1 MKNNYIYAALG
12 VLVLFL
18 ISKNKRVEV
27 IEERKGLDA
36 EKETKDPIK
45 DEKIDFKVKDDVI
58 VF

>member
-18 ISKNKRVEV
+18 VSKNKRAEV
-27 IEERKGLDA
+27 IEERKGLDV

-45 DEKIDFKVKDDVI
+45 DEKIDFQVKDVI
-58 VF
+58 LF

>member
-12 VLVLFL
+12 LLALFL

-45 DEKIDFKVKDDVI
+45 DEKIEFQVKDNVT

>member
-12 VLVLFL
+12 LLALFL

-27 IEERKGLDA
+27 TEERKGLDA

-58 VF
+58 LF

>member
-12 VLVLFL
+12 LLALFL

-27 IEERKGLDA
+27 TEERKGLDV
-36 EKETKDPIK
+36 EKETKDPVK
-45 DEKIDFKVKDDVI
+45 DEKIDFKVKDELI

>member
-18 ISKNKRVEV
+18 MSKNKREEV

-36 EKETKDPIK
+36 EKETKDPVK
-45 DEKIDFKVKDDVI
+45 DEKVDFKVKDEVI
-58 VF
+58 LF

>member
-12 VLVLFL
+12 LLALFL
-18 ISKNKRVEV
+18 MSKNKREEV

-45 DEKIDFKVKDDVI
+45 DEKIDFKVKDEVI
-58 VF
+58 LF

>member
-12 VLVLFL
+12 LLALFL

-45 DEKIDFKVKDDVI
+45 DEKIDFKVKDEVI
-58 VF
+58 LF

>member
-27 IEERKGLDA
+27 IEERNGLDV

-45 DEKIDFKVKDDVI
+45 DEKIDFQVKDEVI
-58 VF
+58 LF

>member
-12 VLVLFL
+12 LLALFL

-45 DEKIDFKVKDDVI
+45 DEKVEFQVKDNVT

>member
-12 VLVLFL
+12 LLALFL

-45 DEKIDFKVKDDVI
+45 DEKVDFKVKDEVI
-58 VF
+58 LF